1 MASSVRIAVDA
12 MGGEF
17 GPSVTVSALISS
29 LKRHPFVEAD
39 LFGNKAAIAVELNQA
54 SSQVKNRISVYH
66 SDVEVCDN
74 DKPSTV
80 LRNKKDSSMG
90 LAINAVATRQ
100 VDACI
105 SAGNTGALMALGLI
119 NLKTLPGISRPAICT
134 TFPTVEGRTYVLDL
148 GANIHSSA
156 GQLHEFAILADLT
169 ARLLDNIGNPTV
181 RLLNVGVEDI
191 KGSEELQQ
199 ASLLLEGD
207 SSINYVGFIE
217 GDGIFEG
224 IADIVVCDGFSGNI
238 ALKTTEGF
246 ANMIS
251 VILEDLVKKNWL
263 ARLVLGVFSRSF
275 KDLKNRLDPSL
286 YNGAYLLGLDGVVVK
301 SHGSASRKAFG
312 HALDVAI
319 EAAAHNLPKALSP
332 LLQAKLID
340 TTN

>member
-1 MASSVRIAVDA
+1 
-12 MGGEF
+12 
-17 GPSVTVSALISS
+17 
-29 LKRHPFVEAD
+29 
-39 LFGNKAAIAVELNQA
+39 
-54 SSQVKNRISVYH
+54 
-66 SDVEVCDN
+66 
-74 DKPSTV
+74 
-80 LRNKKDSSMG
+80 MG

-134 TFPTVEGRTYVLDL
+134 TFPTVEGRTYVLEL
-148 GANIHSSA
+148 GANIHSAA

-238 ALKTTEGF
+238 ALKTSEGF
-246 ANMIS
+246 ASMIAAL
-251 VILEDLVKKNWL
+251 LEDLFSKSWL
-263 ARLVLGVFSRSF
+263 ARVSLSLVSRSF
-275 KDLKNRLDPSL
+275 KDLKTKLDPAL
-286 YNGAYLLGLDGVVVK
+286 YNGAYLLGLNGVIVK
-301 SHGSASRKAFG
+301 SHGSASTKAFG

-319 EAAAHNLPKALSP
+319 SAAENNLPKALAP
-332 LLQAKLID
+332 LLQTKLMSLSKE
-340 TTN
+340 

>member
-1 MASSVRIAVDA
+1 
-12 MGGEF
+12 
-17 GPSVTVSALISS
+17 
-29 LKRHPFVEAD
+29 
-39 LFGNKAAIAVELNQA
+39 
-54 SSQVKNRISVYH
+54 
-66 SDVEVCDN
+66 
-74 DKPSTV
+74 
-80 LRNKKDSSMG
+80 MG

-156 GQLHEFAILADLT
+156 AQLHEFAILADLT

-319 EAAAHNLPKALSP
+319 EAAAHNLPKALTP
-332 LLQAKLID
+332 LLQEKLID

>member
-1 MASSVRIAVDA
+1 
-12 MGGEF
+12 
-17 GPSVTVSALISS
+17 
-29 LKRHPFVEAD
+29 
-39 LFGNKAAIAVELNQA
+39 
-54 SSQVKNRISVYH
+54 
-66 SDVEVCDN
+66 
-74 DKPSTV
+74 
-80 LRNKKDSSMG
+80 
-90 LAINAVATRQ
+90 
-100 VDACI
+100 
-105 SAGNTGALMALGLI
+105 
-119 NLKTLPGISRPAICT
+119 
-134 TFPTVEGRTYVLDL
+134 
-148 GANIHSSA
+148 
-156 GQLHEFAILADLT
+156 LHEFAILADLT

-207 SSINYVGFIE
+207 SSINYAGFIE

-319 EAAAHNLPKALSP
+319 EAAAHNLPKALTP
-332 LLQAKLID
+332 LLQEKLID
-340 TTN
+340 ITN